1 MTREEYLKALI
12 KEYGSQREF
21 AKYVGIPHS
30 TLFSILKNVGGASID
45 NIIKIC
51 KGLGISADDL
61 AKMPGDE
68 DVQKGYYTNPETAEL
83 ARMGWTRKD
92 LSKATNIRY
101 QTLNEKMNGK
111 SDFTLKEAFEI
122 KKSNEY

>member
-1 MTREEYLKALI
+1 MSEISSYTKAIEMNEITDIWNI
-12 KEYGSQREF
+12 KTKGGDDMY
-21 AKYVGIPHS
+21 
-30 TLFSILKNVGGASID
+30 KNL
-45 NIIKIC
+45 N
-51 KGLGISADDL
+51 
-61 AKMPGDE
+61 
-68 DVQKGYYTNPETAEL
+68 AEL

-122 KKSNEY
+122 KKAMNIDMSLDQIFLT

>member
-1 MTREEYLKALI
+1 MY
-12 KEYGSQREF
+12 
-21 AKYVGIPHS
+21 
-30 TLFSILKNVGGASID
+30 KNL
-45 NIIKIC
+45 N
-51 KGLGISADDL
+51 
-61 AKMPGDE
+61 
-68 DVQKGYYTNPETAEL
+68 AEL

-122 KKSNEY
+122 KKAMNIDMSLDLNFFN